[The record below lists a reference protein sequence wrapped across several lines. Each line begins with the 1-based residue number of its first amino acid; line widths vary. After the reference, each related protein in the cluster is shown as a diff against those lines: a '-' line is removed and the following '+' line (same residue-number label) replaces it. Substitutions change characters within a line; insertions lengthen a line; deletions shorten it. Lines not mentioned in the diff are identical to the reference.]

1 MSGLVTVGESLAL
14 VYSPRAGGFD
24 TTADAS
30 LSFGGAE
37 SNVAIAA
44 ARLGAEATWIGRVGD
59 DAFGRRIVRGIRGEG
74 VHVVASVDPVAPT
87 ALMVKDRPALGRTR
101 VVYYRAGNAG
111 SRIEPAD
118 VPQDHL
124 SGAEIFHFTGIALAL
139 SSASRETVMGAA
151 RAAKDA
157 GAAISFDVN
166 HRSKLWTA
174 QVAAPVYREALAL
187 ADIVFAGDDEAA
199 IAVGAGEP
207 AALAERIAAC
217 GPREVVIKLGE
228 RGAYA
233 LADGR
238 TVEQSP
244 FRVDVADTVG
254 AGDAFVG
261 GYLAERLAGLGLEH
275 RMRTAAAAGACACRG
290 DGDWEMMPTRR
301 DIAEL
306 VAGGD
311 PVSR

>member
-24 TTADAS
+24 TTTDATV
-30 LSFGGAE
+30 SFGGAE

-44 ARLGAEATWIGRVGD
+44 ARLGAAATWIGRVGD
-59 DAFGRRIVRGIRGEG
+59 DAFGRRIIRGIRGEG
-74 VHVVASVDPVAPT
+74 VTVEASVDPVAPT
-87 ALMVKDRPALGRTR
+87 ALMIKDRPSLGRTR

-111 SRIEPAD
+111 SRIAPED
-118 VPQDHL
+118 VPHEHL
-124 SGAEIFHFTGIALAL
+124 AGAEIFHFTGIALAL
-139 SSASRETVMGAA
+139 SAASSDTVLAAA
-151 RAAKDA
+151 RAAKEA
-157 GAAISFDVN
+157 GAAVSFDIN
-166 HRSKLWTA
+166 HRSKLWRA
-174 QVAAPVYREALAL
+174 EEAAPAYREAIAL

-199 IAVGAGEP
+199 IAVGAGAPPE
-207 AALAERIAAC
+207 LAQRIADL

-233 LADGR
+233 LEDGR
-238 TVEQSP
+238 AHEQPP
-244 FRVDVADTVG
+244 FRVEVADTVG

-261 GYLAERLAGLGLEH
+261 GYLAERLAGLGLED

-311 PVSR
+311 PVAR